1 MIYKIVICPMCVQ
14 KDAVIF
20 HSIHSTR
27 AGEVLLQATS
37 TQTFRDVRHDVYHKK
52 SHESLLL
59 WHCSLPVCHN

>member
-37 TQTFRDVRHDVYHKK
+37 TQTFSESDVLHDVYHKRHA
-52 SHESLLL
+52 SLL